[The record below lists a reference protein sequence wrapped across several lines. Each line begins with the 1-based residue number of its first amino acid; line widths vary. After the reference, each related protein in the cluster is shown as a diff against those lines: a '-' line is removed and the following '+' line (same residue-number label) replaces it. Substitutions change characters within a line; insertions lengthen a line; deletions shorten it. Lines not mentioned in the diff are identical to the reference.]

1 MWVVFKK
8 EIRSFLGSFI
18 AYIVMGVFLIITG
31 LFMWIIQEYNVLDL
45 GIASLQVMFYIAPY
59 ILIFLVSAI
68 TMRSLS
74 EERRLGTIEIL
85 TTRPVSDTSIL
96 LGKYFAAV
104 GLIVFTLLPTLF
116 YYYTIQQL
124 ADPLQGIDNGA
135 TWGSYLGLILLAASY
150 ASIGLFASSLTDNQI
165 VSLIISM
172 VLCFF
177 WFGVLSLL
185 GDVKALLK
193 DKAIGEDDDRRAAVH
208 AARGPAN
215 RAARFGQAPPHRDRV
230 RRQHLVDRVQPPVR
244 SAFSGGSQG
253 D

>member
-18 AYIVMGVFLIITG
+18 AYIVMGVFLVITG
-31 LFMWIIQEYNVLDL
+31 IFMWLIQENNVLDL
-45 GIASLQVMFYIAPY
+45 GIASLQVMFNIAPY

-85 TTRPVSDTSIL
+85 TTRPVSDTAIL

-116 YYYTIQQL
+116 YYYTINQL
-124 ADPLQGIDNGA
+124 ADPLQGVDSGA
-135 TWGSYLGLILLAASY
+135 TWGSYMGLVLLAASY

-177 WFGVLSLL
+177 WYGVLSLL
-185 GDVKALLK
+185 GDIKALEL
-193 DKAIGEDDDRRAAVH
+193 IGKSLEWFSLDFH
-208 AARGPAN
+208 YQSISRGVLDT
-215 RAARFGQAPPHRDRV
+215 RDIV
-230 RRQHLVDRVQPPVR
+230 YFLGFIATFLGGTKLVFESRKW
-244 SAFSGGSQG
+244 
-253 D
+253 